1 MSTPSENPASET
13 VSPLG
18 GGAAPK
24 SKYDDHRRPLL
35 RALKYGTIGLVIVTV
50 ISLAAWG
57 GAQGL
62 PGIWGVLIG
71 AAVGGGY
78 VLLTALSILVTANTS
93 TGATGAIVLG
103 GWLVKL
109 VLVMI
114 IFIALDGLTFY
125 HQWAFVVTLLVALIV
140 VMVAELWGLITTNV
154 TYTS

>member
-1 MSTPSENPASET
+1 MPA
-13 VSPLG
+13 G
-18 GGAAPK
+18 DAAPK

-35 RALKYGTIGLVIVTV
+35 RALKYGGIGLVIVTL

-57 GAQGL
+57 AAQGL

-71 AAVGGGY
+71 AAIGGGY
-78 VLLTALSILVTANTS
+78 VLLTALSVLVTANTS
-93 TGATGAIVLG
+93 TGAAGAIVLG

>member
-1 MSTPSENPASET
+1 M
-13 VSPLG
+13 
-18 GGAAPK
+18 
-24 SKYDDHRRPLL
+24 
-35 RALKYGTIGLVIVTV
+35 RALKYGTIGLVVVTV

-78 VLLTALSILVTANTS
+78 VLLTAVSILVTANTS

-109 VLVMI
+109 VLVMM

-125 HQWAFVVTLLVALIV
+125 HQTAFVVTLLVALIV
-140 VMVAELWGLITTNV
+140 VMAAELWGLITTNV

>member
-1 MSTPSENPASET
+1 M
-13 VSPLG
+13 
-18 GGAAPK
+18 
-24 SKYDDHRRPLL
+24 